1 MPSNPTQKSE
11 ASQIKLVGHEKYT
24 LREQAKKYVAARANR
39 GKSKASGAILRSDR
53 TVQRY
58 QGDLGRAAEH
68 IQQKYGVIKL
78 KDITHTKAQTY
89 IDQRLKEKIC
99 VRTLQG
105 YAKAL
110 ELLPLVNKLT
120 LPSRKT
126 DPNDKPKERRA
137 YTIEQI
143 NEIQKNLPSFAAK
156 LATQVIVESGC
167 RSQDL
172 ASMCLESVRPVK
184 NARLTKLHA
193 DRFAGREDW
202 VRVSFIGKGG
212 HEYTSTISH
221 ELAKNV
227 EKFRLYEGRDF
238 RERNQ
243 ENVVT
248 KQYYDLPAGWKLS
261 LIWTEAAKRTFGFSR
276 GIHGLRHTFAQE
288 RVRMMQM
295 LDMTWDKILECV
307 SQQMG
312 HYRAEQVRT
321 YLR

>member
-1 MPSNPTQKSE
+1 MGK
-11 ASQIKLVGHEKYT
+11 KLDLQPPNKLIGHAKYAM
-24 LREQAKKYVAARANR
+24 REQAEKYVAARANR

-68 IQQKYGVIKL
+68 IQQKYGVIRL
-78 KDITHTKAQTY
+78 KDITQAQAQGY
-89 IDQRLKEKIC
+89 IDQRLKERIC
-99 VRTLQG
+99 VRTVQG

-110 ELLPLVNKLT
+110 ELLPLVGKLT
-120 LPSRKT
+120 LPSRTT
-126 DPNDKPKERRA
+126 DPKDRPKERRA
-137 YTIEQI
+137 YTLDQI
-143 NEIQKNLPSFAAK
+143 KEIQKNLPSFAAR

-172 ASMCLESVRPVK
+172 ASMCLESERPLR
-184 NARLTKLHA
+184 NARLTKLHP

-202 VRVSFIGKGG
+202 VKVSFIGKGG
-212 HEYTSTISH
+212 HEYTSTISA
-221 ELAKNV
+221 ELAKEV
-227 EKFRLYEGRDF
+227 TKFRLYEARDF

-243 ENVVT
+243 DNVVT
-248 KQYYDLPAGWKLS
+248 KQYYDIPAGKRLS
-261 LIWTEAAKRTFGFSR
+261 LIWTDASKRTFGFSR

-288 RVRMMQM
+288 RVKAMQA
-295 LDMTWDKILECV
+295 LDVAWDKILECV

-312 HYRAEQVRT
+312 HYRAEQVGV